1 MLAKEFNRH
10 MNLRVISLVALLLTC
25 LTTAA
30 LADLEI
36 KKARYGSTSSY
47 RDMRGV
53 VTAYVRNNT
62 LSFPINAR
70 SMGGDPT
77 SRERDSFYIVYEVNG
92 REYTETV
99 PEGGIFTF
107 QGLANV
113 RPVRPL
119 LNLPFLR
126 PSTPVA
132 APLLII
138 NRSGL
143 SVRVYSV
150 DRFGQWV
157 WTANMIKGQS
167 ITLNGQ
173 LGQEWIAADH
183 SNNILARERISRG
196 DNTLWI
202 NEPGERVPVGGYR
215 GGEAW
220 VRFENAHF
228 RPLFLYNL
236 DSLGRWNWMAT
247 LEPGSGYSASTQVGE
262 TWIATDTTNHVVRQL
277 TVGPGLSRV
286 NLNVNN

>member
-1 MLAKEFNRH
+1 
-10 MNLRVISLVALLLTC
+10 MNLRALPLLTLLLVC
-25 LTTAA
+25 FTTAA

-36 KKARYGSTSSY
+36 RKARYGTTSAY
-47 RDMRGV
+47 RDLRGV
-53 VTAYVRNNT
+53 VSAYVRNNT

-77 SRERDSFYIVYEVNG
+77 PGERDFFFIVYAVNG
-92 REYTETV
+92 REYTDTV
-99 PEGGIFTF
+99 PEGGVFTF

-113 RPVRPL
+113 QPVRPL

-126 PSTPVA
+126 PPTPVT

-143 SVRVYSV
+143 TIRIYSV

-157 WTANMIKGQS
+157 WAANMIKGQS
-167 ITLNGQ
+167 ITLSGQ
-173 LGQEWIAADH
+173 VGQEWIAADY
-183 SNNILARERISRG
+183 SNRILSRERISRG
-196 DNTLWI
+196 DNTLWVSDA
-202 NEPGERVPVGGYR
+202 GEQPPVGGYR

-220 VRFENAHF
+220 VRFENTHYRA
-228 RPLFLYNL
+228 LYLYNL

-247 LEPGSGYSASTQVGE
+247 LEPGSGYSASTQIGE
-262 TWIATDTTNHVVRQL
+262 SWIATDTANHVIRQI

-286 NLNVNN
+286 KLNERN